1 MGSTLLRAVLMV
13 LAPLAIAV
21 FVIGL
26 GAVVLSMGVIA
37 LLVALPLA
45 LAIGALLAY
54 ARWRQRRSGGRIV
67 LRRWP

>member
-1 MGSTLLRAVLMV
+1 MGSAALRAVLVV

-54 ARWRQRRSGGRIV
+54 AHWRRRRPGGRIV
-67 LRRWP
+67 LRRRS